1 VSPAPSP
8 LVSVVLA
15 AHDSSA
21 YLGAAVDSILRQTV
35 SELEL
40 LVVDDAS
47 TDRTPDLLAAVDDA
61 RLVVLRND
69 ERLGL
74 ARSLNRAL
82 ERPRGAYVARIDAD
96 DVALPRR
103 LERQLRAMRSPG
115 RVGIVGS
122 GVVELDAGG
131 RPGRVHLMPVTDVEV
146 RWHLLF
152 GSPFFH
158 PSVLLDRGL
167 LERAALRYDPAFE
180 ESEDYDLWSRL
191 LEHAEGV
198 NVPDVLVGYRV
209 HPGQATKRR
218 RDVQRDFQR
227 RVALREIGRVAPDL
241 EGRDAE
247 LAWRLGSGEPVAA
260 DDVPAAA
267 DAYRLLLDRFG
278 RGRTRGELRPVR
290 ASAARVLLR
299 RGRGR
304 AAFAL
309 DPALPVGAARSRLQR
324 GRAARAARTEV
335 RQAALR
341 HG

>member
-1 VSPAPSP
+1 VPRTPSP

-15 AHDSSA
+15 AHDA
-21 YLGAAVDSILRQTV
+21 ATYLREAVESILQQTV
-35 SELEL
+35 AELEL

-47 TDRTPDLLAAVDDA
+47 SDRTREVLAAIDDR

-74 ARSLNRAL
+74 ARSLNRAI
-82 ERPRGAYVARIDAD
+82 EQARGAYVARLDAD

-103 LERQLRAMRSPG
+103 FERQLG
-115 RVGIVGS
+115 RIRGTTGLGIVGS
-122 GVVELDAGG
+122 GIVEIDAGG
-131 RPGRVHLMPVTDVEV
+131 SPGRVHLMPVDDVDV

-152 GSPFFH
+152 SSPFFH
-158 PSVLLDRGL
+158 PSVVLDRGL
-167 LERAALRYDPAFE
+167 LERAGLRYDPSFE

-191 LEHAEGV
+191 LEHGEGG
-198 NVPDVLVGYRV
+198 NLPEVLVCYRV

-241 EGRDAE
+241 AGEEAE
-247 LAWRLGSGEPVAA
+247 LAWRLGSGEPVGP
-260 DDVPAAA
+260 DDLPAAV
-267 DAYRLLLDRFG
+267 DAYRRLLDRFG
-278 RGRTRGELRPVR
+278 RGRSRRDLRSVR
-290 ASAARVLLR
+290 AGAARILLR

-304 AAFAL
+304 DALAL
-309 DPALPVGAARSRLQR
+309 DPALPLGVARSRLQQ
-324 GRAARAARTEV
+324 GRLARAVRSDV

-341 HG
+341 SE